1 MKMPKLRVGRTLF
14 SVSAA
19 ALMML
24 PEGCQTVA
32 FRSRCPA
39 LATYSKE
46 FQAQAAKELPK
57 AGANVQTLVTD
68 YGQFRDAC
76 RAIEKPDDAS

>member
-1 MKMPKLRVGRTLF
+1 
-14 SVSAA
+14 
-19 ALMML
+19 MML
-24 PEGCQTVA
+24 PEGCQTVV

-39 LATYSKE
+39 LATYSKD

-57 AGANVQTLVTD
+57 AGPKVQTLVTD

-76 RAIEKPDDAS
+76 RAIERPDDAS